1 MGSVR
6 RLEVR
11 ASVKAAAS
19 AIGVTALLVVAGAV
33 DAPVAAVAATPVH
46 CPTDSLQTAIDN
58 ANPGAILQV
67 SGTCEGNFAINKDLT
82 LIGTPGAVLSAD
94 DDGVVITI
102 PNPHTIT
109 IRSIEIT
116 DGQGTMGGGIEAPDA
131 GPLTLDHVTFDDNV
145 QIATTEASGGAV
157 LYVGSDLTITHCTFT
172 ANQAEVYGA
181 NGQFAQGGAVWARG
195 KTAIDHT
202 TFTGNRAVVSASTST
217 QALSQGGA
225 VEVDN
230 GPLTITSSAFTDNSA
245 RATLNSTTAD
255 ALGAVGGGGLFVE
268 TAAVK
273 VSVTHTAFIGNS
285 VTAFAPFAGGSGAG
299 ASFGMDFEGTLAL
312 SHDTFADN
320 QVRTTITGPDGGNS
334 SSAGLYVDAGTA
346 HLTHLNVRNN
356 TVKVTSIDSAQ
367 AHGGG
372 MDFVADL
379 GAISDSTFA
388 HNSVSVDVRGNAA
401 GEAAF
406 VSGGGARF
414 ATDARGLTVSSS
426 TFADN
431 SATASAAKAGSDS
444 RGGGVDINIFT
455 TASDKNRI
463 VNSTFSGNAATVHG
477 PGHSR
482 AEGGAISSTDPGL
495 RLQFDTIVANRAS
508 GGPKQSY
515 GGGVFW
521 SNTGMTPA
529 SIEASLVLD
538 NTAGAGS
545 SCAGALKSLG
555 FNAFGSLA
563 RCSIGKKHTDRTK
576 VSVKKAELGKLA
588 ANGGPTKT
596 MALHKGSIALDRI
609 PRSACR
615 AIARTDQRGVPRPQ
629 GTLGRRSK
637 CDEGAYELRR

>member
-1 MGSVR
+1 MVAG
-6 RLEVR
+6 
-11 ASVKAAAS
+11 S
-19 AIGVTALLVVAGAV
+19 AIGVTALLVAAGAV
-33 DAPVAAVAATPVH
+33 NAPVAAVAVAATPVH

-58 ANPGAILQV
+58 ANSGAILQV
-67 SGTCEGNFAINKDLT
+67 SGTCEGNFAIDKDLT
-82 LIGTPGAVLSAD
+82 LIGTSGAVLSAD
-94 DDGVVITI
+94 DDGVVLTI

-109 IRSIEIT
+109 IRSLEIT
-116 DGQGTMGGGIEAPDA
+116 DGQGTLGGGIDAPNA

-145 QIATTEASGGAV
+145 QIAPTEASGGAV
-157 LYVGSDLTITHCTFT
+157 LYVGSHLTITHCTFT

-195 KTAIDHT
+195 KVAIDHT
-202 TFTGNRAVVSASTST
+202 TFTGNRAVTSASTST

-225 VEVDN
+225 VEVDS

-255 ALGAVGGGGLFVE
+255 ALGAVGGGGLFVA

-273 VSVTHTAFIGNS
+273 VSVTHTAFTGNS

-320 QVRTTITGPDGGNS
+320 KVRTTITGPDGGNS

-346 HLTHLNVRNN
+346 HLTHLNVHNN
-356 TVKVTSIDSAQ
+356 TVRVTSAYGGQ
-367 AHGGG
+367 AHGAG

-379 GAISDSTFA
+379 GTVKDSTFS
-388 HNSVSVDVRGNAA
+388 HNAISVDAHGTAS

-406 VSGGGARF
+406 VSGAGARL

-431 SATASAAKAGSDS
+431 TATASAVKAGSDS
-444 RGGGVDINIFT
+444 RGGGVDINVFT

-508 GGPKQSY
+508 GAPKQSY
-515 GGGVFW
+515 GGGIFW

-538 NTAGAGS
+538 NAAGAGS
-545 SCAGALKSLG
+545 TCAGTLNSRG
-555 FNAFGSLA
+555 YNAFGPLA
-563 RCSIGKKHTDRTK
+563 GCAIGTKHTDRAK
-576 VSVKKAELGKLA
+576 VSVKKAKLGKLA

-596 MALHKGSIALDRI
+596 MALHKGSIGLDRI
-609 PRSACR
+609 RRATCR
-615 AIARTDQRGVPRPQ
+615 AIATTDQRGVPRPQ